1 MIYSVTEDF
10 LRVFGSRNAVHAG
23 TRWKARK
30 DVVECLMSVTSGGGP
45 IFPISNQQIIE
56 RTPHLKH
63 LMSSMIRFSKSGS
76 PMDEEIQGSRQT
88 AAQSSDILWSGEA
101 LICSKQLKHYVAFFR
116 NQTSIPVYSFVW
128 ITDEEGKCHVGY
140 VEDLYE
146 DQQGEKMARVRLFL
160 QREDIE
166 GQIPKLYPQ
175 CREVFITS
183 TEQEIRAKCIDG
195 LAAVLTPS
203 DFEKCGDILP
213 QNLSFKSFLCHR
225 EFKDDSIN
233 AFSLSKLRGYS
244 MQPILYSLKYHIPSS
259 NNLQHSSEQAEG
271 SGRPD
276 PAAPSS
282 KRSKNL
288 RLGEPV
294 PGGLAGLKTSVQ
306 DNQVAPGE
314 PSGQRLKIKLPG
326 KGIAEN
332 QLVVAEPQNQ
342 VFPRVDENI
351 ELLSQDSG
359 MKGCWFRC
367 KILSS
372 SQKRLKVQYYNITD
386 VDGPEKLEEWV
397 PATRVAAPDK
407 LGMRCAGRLTVRPWP
422 HWDSSDA
429 RFEVGA
435 AVDAWW
441 CDGWWEGVV
450 IGCDTSTRSNLQV
463 YFPGENKFL
472 TIKRKDIR
480 VSKDWIDNKW
490 VDVRV
495 KPDILSFLTSSLNP
509 MPRVQLPSLPQANRS
524 GLGDNN
530 TPSSSNVGG
539 SEAGKQQLPSS
550 STAANKKG
558 VEELH
563 LKELLKI
570 KENEDWTRKS
580 SSDAGPSGK
589 PAARVNSGSQ
599 PTTEKQ

>member
-1 MIYSVTEDF
+1 
-10 LRVFGSRNAVHAG
+10 
-23 TRWKARK
+23 
-30 DVVECLMSVTSGGGP
+30 
-45 IFPISNQQIIE
+45 
-56 RTPHLKH
+56 
-63 LMSSMIRFSKSGS
+63 MSSMTRFSKNGS

-88 AAQSSDILWSGEA
+88 AAQSSDIVWSGEA

-128 ITDEEGKCHVGY
+128 IMDEEGKGHVGY

-146 DQQGEKMARVRLFL
+146 DQQGRKWLEFVFFSSVRTL
-160 QREDIE
+160 RRI
-166 GQIPKLYPQ
+166 K
-175 CREVFITS
+175 
-183 TEQEIRAKCIDG
+183 
-195 LAAVLTPS
+195 
-203 DFEKCGDILP
+203 
-213 QNLSFKSFLCHR
+213 NN
-225 EFKDDSIN
+225 SIN
-233 AFSLSKLRGYS
+233 AFSLSKLRGTLCN
-244 MQPILYSLKYHIPSS
+244 PLLSLEIPPV
-259 NNLQHSSEQAEG
+259 NKAFSEQAEG
-271 SGRPD
+271 SAHRD
-276 PAAPSS
+276 PHPSS

-294 PGGLAGLKTSVQ
+294 HSGLAGLKTSVQ

-314 PSGQRLKIKLPG
+314 PSGQRLKIKLPS
-326 KGIAEN
+326 KGVAEN
-332 QLVVAEPQNQ
+332 QLVVADPQGQ
-342 VFPRVDENI
+342 VFPRVNENI

-372 SQKRLKVQYYNITD
+372 SQKRLKVQYYDITD

-422 HWDSSDA
+422 HWNSSDA

-441 CDGWWEGVV
+441 CDGGGVFV

-472 TIKRKDIR
+472 TIKRKDTR
-480 VSKDWIDNKW
+480 VSKDWIDNRW
-490 VDVRV
+490 VDIRA

-509 MPRVQLPSLPQANRS
+509 MPRVQLPSLPQADRT
-524 GLGDNN
+524 GLGNNN

-539 SEAGKQQLPSS
+539 SEAGEQQLPSS
-550 STAANKKG
+550 STAGNKKG

-570 KENEDWTRKS
+570 KENEDWTCKS

-589 PAARVNSGSQ
+589 PAARVIQAASLQLKNSSMARL
-599 PTTEKQ
+599 PCN